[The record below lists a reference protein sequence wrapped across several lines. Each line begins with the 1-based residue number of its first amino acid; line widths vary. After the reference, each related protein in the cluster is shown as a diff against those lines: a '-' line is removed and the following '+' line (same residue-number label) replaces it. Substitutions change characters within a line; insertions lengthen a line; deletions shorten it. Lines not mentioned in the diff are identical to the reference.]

1 MANLEIRTQMRKADV
16 RQWEVA
22 DCMGIS
28 EFTLTRW
35 LRKELSQEQK
45 AAISKAIQEA
55 ANLKYGCADCKR

>member
-1 MANLEIRTQMRKADV
+1 MANLEIRTQMRKANV

-45 AAISKAIQEA
+45 TAISKAIQNA
-55 ANLKYGCADCKR
+55 ANLKYGYSDYKR